1 MSSSSPPLLS
11 ELLCRCNNV
20 VDDEISYPLMLPL
33 RKILQQV
40 VVGGRTKE
48 SEEGRLNNNE
58 DQEKRN
64 MHEESDDIVRIVA
77 FVFIF

>member
-1 MSSSSPPLLS
+1 
-11 ELLCRCNNV
+11 V
-20 VDDEISYPLMLPL
+20 VGDEIPYPLMLPL

-40 VVGGRTKE
+40 VVGERTRE
-48 SEEGRLNNNE
+48 SEEGRLNNNG

-77 FVFIF
+77 FAFIFYSLFLSQKSPFIVSVQC